1 MVRQLVTAA
10 VVAVG
15 LTACAADPY
24 YYGYAYDPYGPPPA
38 PYYSYAPPPAYGPAP
53 GTNTA
58 LGTVGGAV
66 VGGLLGSTI
75 GRGSGQ
81 VAATV
86 GGAVLGGI
94 VGGSI
99 GSNLDERNR
108 RAAWQAQQQAFA
120 NNSVA
125 SWGVPGSPAYGS
137 VQPLR
142 TYILDGR
149 YCREYAHTLY
159 IDGRPQQARGT
170 ACQMPDGTWQ
180 VIS

>member
-1 MVRQLVTAA
+1 MIRHGLLA
-10 VVAVG
+10 VVTTAG
-15 LTACAADPY
+15 LAACAYDPHY
-24 YYGYAYDPYGPPPA
+24 DYAYDPYGPPPGA
-38 PYYSYAPPPAYGPAP
+38 YYGAPPPAYGPAP

-86 GGAVLGGI
+86 GGAVLGGL
-94 VGGSI
+94 VGGGI
-99 GSNLDERNR
+99 GNQLDESNR
-108 RAAWQAQQQAFA
+108 RAAWAAQQQAFT
-120 NNSVA
+120 NNSVT
-125 SWGVPGSPAYGS
+125 SWGTPGAPTYGS
-137 VQPLR
+137 VEPLR
-142 TYILDGR
+142 TYVLDGR
-149 YCREYAHTLY
+149 YCREYQHTLY

-170 ACQMPDGTWQ
+170 ACQMPNGTWQ